1 MKKSMG
7 KALLVFSTLAL
18 LFSLTACAAKN
29 QEKETESPETNI
41 RETDSQDSGTEITGS
56 FTWTREGMFAD
67 ADTNLVSIYPSEDS
81 ENPGWRVGCMLGSG
95 EHMYSNII
103 RQEGAVLHGD
113 IADPAMGDDISFI
126 VTVSE
131 EGEDGLLVEVENGGT
146 YHLTPYVIPE
156 AAFAVTANIK
166 GDGMIAY
173 AKGTEKPEFDEGQPY
188 QSAYVG
194 LEGPETYTFAAKPTE
209 GNKFMKW
216 TCNGEDYSKDPQITL
231 EITGD
236 TELVAVFGILGSDET
251 HVELDKV
258 ATLGELLGLPNY
270 GTLAYDG
277 KYVYAFEQD
286 GDYYQA
292 VADMSQEA
300 FDEVMSLDYMD
311 KQYAD
316 KLKALISPLSV
327 ISIRNLSE
335 SEPTEEELASLVG
348 KTGEELFS
356 EGWSNSG
363 WDLDSMT
370 FFMNHGAYSYNMVM
384 EGEVTKGI
392 GEFEEQDI
400 EPLVVKSVTYEGIG
414 DYTSLD

>member
-1 MKKSMG
+1 M
-7 KALLVFSTLAL
+7 
-18 LFSLTACAAKN
+18 
-29 QEKETESPETNI
+29 
-41 RETDSQDSGTEITGS
+41 
-56 FTWTREGMFAD
+56 
-67 ADTNLVSIYPSEDS
+67 
-81 ENPGWRVGCMLGSG
+81 
-95 EHMYSNII
+95 
-103 RQEGAVLHGD
+103 
-113 IADPAMGDDISFI
+113 
-126 VTVSE
+126 
-131 EGEDGLLVEVENGGT
+131 
-146 YHLTPYVIPE
+146 
-156 AAFAVTANIK
+156 
-166 GDGMIAY
+166 
-173 AKGTEKPEFDEGQPY
+173 
-188 QSAYVG
+188 
-194 LEGPETYTFAAKPTE
+194 
-209 GNKFMKW
+209 
-216 TCNGEDYSKDPQITL
+216 
-231 EITGD
+231 
-236 TELVAVFGILGSDET
+236 
-251 HVELDKV
+251 
-258 ATLGELLGLPNY
+258 
-270 GTLAYDG
+270 AYDG

-400 EPLVVKSVTYEGIG
+400 KPLVVKSVTYEGIG